1 MIRHRHRVIKGL
13 QISSGIV
20 LGTARVILPG
30 QKKVVEVSIAQ
41 ARLDDEVKRLRSAVE
56 ATIIVLTRTRDSA
69 TRKMG
74 DQVAKIFD
82 AQLLIASDE
91 KFLGRVVEQIKSRR
105 RNAGYIYNELVQETT
120 LPLRRSPDL
129 YLRQM
134 SIDIEAVANRVLSE
148 LGVYQK
154 SVPEHFSQS
163 TILVGKSFTP
173 AEVLQYRQ
181 QKATGYVVA
190 EGGQNSHAA
199 LISRS
204 LMLPMVVSP
213 QIWTKIDT
221 GNRIILDGTKGRV
234 IVNPTDQEW
243 AEYETLRRKQGPA
256 LVTRIKK
263 IPQIPPVTADGK
275 PISIAANLEL
285 PGPIEDILAERK
297 IPVGLYRTEFLYLD
311 GDSFPD
317 ESTQYEFYNRIASK
331 FPETP
336 VVLRTFDLGSDKSKA
351 NGLSEPEAN
360 PALGWRGIR
369 SMLDMSDIFKAQ
381 IRAMLRSSVNGQF
394 SILIPMVSDISE
406 IDKARKLIAQ
416 VMLELRRADI
426 PYDTKI
432 KIGVMIEV
440 PSAAIMA
447 DKIAQKVDFMS
458 IGSND
463 LTQYTMAVDRD
474 NRKVANLY
482 SPFHPSVLYLINM
495 TVEACQRHG
504 IPVSVCG
511 EVAGDPLA
519 LPLFIGLGVDQL
531 SMNPARIVDLCRL
544 IKRIDSSLVE
554 RLVESVL
561 ASTTLTSVTRKLQ
574 SFNTAIEKKETWKRK
589 S

>member
-1 MIRHRHRVIKGL
+1 MIRHRHRVIKG
-13 QISSGIV
+13 QPISSGIV

-30 QKKVVEVSIAQ
+30 QKKVVEVPVSQ
-41 ARLDDEVKRLRSAVE
+41 SRLNDEIKRLRSAIDS
-56 ATIIVLTRTRDSA
+56 TIEELTRMRNSA

-74 DQVAKIFD
+74 SQVAKIFD

-91 KFLGRVVEQIKSRR
+91 QFLSSVIDQIKSRK

-120 LPLRRSPDL
+120 LPLRRSPDP
-129 YLRQM
+129 YMRQM
-134 SIDIEAVANRVLSE
+134 STDIDAVANRVLSE
-148 LGVYQK
+148 LGAYQK
-154 SVPEHFSQS
+154 SLTGQFSEN

-173 AEVLQYRQ
+173 AEVLHYRQ
-181 QKATGYVVA
+181 QKATGFVVA

-213 QIWTKIDT
+213 EIWTKVDT
-221 GNRIILDGTKGRV
+221 GNRIIVDGTNGRV
-234 IVNPTDQEW
+234 LVNPSDEEW
-243 AEYETLRRKQGPA
+243 VEYETRRRRQGPA
-256 LVTRIKK
+256 LVTRIRK
-263 IPQIPPVTADGK
+263 IAQFPPITADGK
-275 PISIAANLEL
+275 TIGIAANLEL
-285 PGPIEDILAERK
+285 PGPIEDILSERK
-297 IPVGLYRTEFLYLD
+297 IPVGLYRTEFLYLESD
-311 GDSFPD
+311 CFPD
-317 ESTQYEFYNRIASK
+317 ETAQFEFYSRIAAK

-336 VVLRTFDLGSDKSKA
+336 VVLRTFDLGSDKSKT
-351 NGLSEPEAN
+351 NGLSVPEAN

-381 IRAMLRSSVNGQF
+381 IRAMLRSSVRGNF
-394 SILIPMVSDISE
+394 RILLPMVSDITE
-406 IDKARKLIAQ
+406 IDKAKKLIAQ
-416 VMLELRRADI
+416 SMLELRRADI
-426 PYDTKI
+426 PYDVNI

-447 DKIAQKVDFMS
+447 DRIAHKVDFMS
-458 IGSND
+458 IGTND

-474 NRKVANLY
+474 NTKVANLY
-482 SPFHPSVLYLINM
+482 SPFHPSVLHLINM
-495 TVEACQRHG
+495 TVEACRKHG

-544 IKRIDSSLVE
+544 TKRIDSSLVE
-554 RLVESVL
+554 RLVQSVL
-561 ASTTLTSVTRKLQ
+561 ASATLTSVTRKLQ
-574 SFNTAIEKKETWKRK
+574 SFNTAIEKK
-589 S
+589 